1 MIPERIQGNEQQPD
15 GESRHAVSVQ
25 VPTVTTPV
33 TYLHETPL
41 AKALRYASLGWHVLP
56 IKPGAKVPL
65 IGEWQNKAS
74 CDPQMVRQWWQQF
87 PKAGIGVHCGLSGVT
102 VIDVDPRNGGHDAL
116 AEQENERGW
125 LPDYGCAIA
134 RTGGDGWHY
143 VFRAHD
149 GQRLPGKLGLG
160 IDLLHGDR
168 FFIVEPSTHPS
179 GKQYRWERGFSP
191 LDIPELPPLPDEW
204 AAQATPVY
212 PISHSRDLED
222 ALSLL
227 DPREPE
233 TPEKVEIVRSA
244 LEAISPDCGRDTYL
258 RVLMAL
264 QSTGW
269 DDWKQMA
276 EEWADGS
283 MCGQPCSLFNEQ
295 DFTRDCEG
303 LKVDGGVSLGTLFQY
318 AKQAGWKDPRSDVSL
333 HDFHGDAD
341 NGHRFAEKHRGQFLF
356 IHSDKVWLQWD
367 GMRWAK
373 CEQGEERAAARQVA
387 LEGLDDAQ
395 AAMKANPTDRTRD
408 DWRQA
413 TSVFRN
419 EKRHEALLRVASTEP
434 GMSISNPGQL
444 DANPL
449 LLGVRNGVVD
459 LRTGTL
465 LRASPEMR
473 ISRQA
478 GAAFNQGAQCP
489 RWLNFLHDVFEG
501 DEAVLGFVQRA
512 VGYTLTGLVDEE
524 KMFFLFGQGA
534 NGKSVFANVLH
545 AVFGEYAVN
554 VRSSLLTRDLRGQNS
569 EGEREKIR
577 LPGSRL
583 ALINEVGSHDVF
595 DDARLKELV
604 ARDPIGARA
613 LYGESYQF
621 MPTHKIFL
629 RGNHQPGAMD
639 SGDGFWRRMVLIP
652 FKRQFAEH
660 ERIPDLERR
669 ILEAERDGILGWM
682 VNGCIAW
689 RRDGLGIPDS
699 IRTAS
704 DEYRRDTDLMGEWLE
719 SCCKVRPREETPVGV
734 LHESYCRFLR
744 EAGVNIPSRSVFGR
758 QLANRGYQTRR
769 SNSNRFVMGLSFDEW
784 RDDEL

>member
-1 MIPERIQGNEQQPD
+1 MERVVSAYRRQRALHPAGVATEYKVA
-15 GESRHAVSVQ
+15 GEMMSRHEA
-25 VPTVTTPV
+25 PM
-33 TYLHETPL
+33 

-56 IKPGAKVPL
+56 IKSGAKVPL
-65 IGEWQNKAS
+65 IGEWQSKAS
-74 CDPQMVRQWWQQF
+74 CDPQTVRQWWQRF
-87 PKAGIGVHCGLSGVT
+87 PDAGIGVHCGRSGVT
-102 VIDVDPRNGGHDAL
+102 VIDVDPRNDGLKTL
-116 AEQENERGW
+116 AKLENERGW
-125 LPDYGCAIA
+125 LMDHDCAIA

-149 GQRLPGKLGLG
+149 GQRLPSKLGPG
-160 IDLLHGDR
+160 IDLLHGDH
-168 FFIVEPSTHPS
+168 FFITEPSTHPS
-179 GKQYRWERGFSP
+179 GKQYRWELGFSP

-204 AAQATPVY
+204 AQATPVY
-212 PISHSRDLED
+212 PIPHSEDSED
-222 ALSLL
+222 ALSHL

-233 TPEKVEIVRSA
+233 TPEKVKIVRSA
-244 LEAISPDCGRDTYL
+244 LKAITPDCDRGTYL

-264 QSTGW
+264 QSAGW
-269 DDWKQMA
+269 DCWKQMA

-283 MCGQPCSLFNEQ
+283 MRGQPCSLFNEQ
-295 DFTRDCEG
+295 HFARDCKG
-303 LKVDGGVSLGTLFQY
+303 LEVDGGVSLGTLFQY
-318 AKQAGWKDPRSDVSL
+318 AKLAGWKDPRGDVSL

-341 NGHRFAEKHRGQFLF
+341 NGRRFAEKHRGQFLF
-356 IHSDKVWLQWD
+356 VHSDKIWLQWD

-373 CEQGEERAAARQVA
+373 CEQGEERAAARQIA

-419 EKRHEALLRVASTEP
+419 EKRHDALLRVASSEP
-434 GMSISNPGQL
+434 DMSISNPGKL
-444 DANPL
+444 DANPY
-449 LLGVRNGVVD
+449 LLGVRNGVVN
-459 LRTGTL
+459 LKTGEL
-465 LRASPEMR
+465 LPASPGML

-478 GAAFNQGAQCP
+478 GAAFEHAPCVQ
-489 RWLNFLHDVFEG
+489 WLSFLHDVFEG
-501 DEAVLGFVQRA
+501 DAEVLDFVQRA
-512 VGYTLTGLVDEE
+512 AGYALTGLVDEE

-583 ALINEVGSHDVF
+583 ALINEVGSHDMF

-629 RGNHQPGAMD
+629 RGNHQPGAVD

-669 ILEAERDGILGWM
+669 ILEAERDGVLGWM
-682 VNGCIAW
+682 VEGCLAW
-689 RRDGLGIPDS
+689 QRGGLRIPNS
-699 IRTAS
+699 VLAAS

-719 SCCKVRPREETPVGV
+719 TCCKRTQSEETSVGV
-734 LHESYCRFLR
+734 LFEGYCRFLR
-744 EAGVNIPSRSVFGR
+744 EAGVSTPSRSVFGR
-758 QLANRGYQTRR
+758 QLANRGYKTRQ
-769 SNSNRFVMGLSFDEW
+769 SNGKRLVMGLSLNEW
-784 RDDEL
+784 ETDEL